1 MKIEC
6 TKEEFKVLL
15 DMVYAGNILINS
27 MRSQEEKIEEYA
39 NMEQFFLS
47 KAKEYG
53 LENIA
58 EYDEEYSEYIPTRE
72 YEDEDFN
79 GYIDEYETRVF
90 WEELIMRLA
99 RRDALNYAG
108 DVDQDIT
115 KAALKEM
122 QFKLEDKYE
131 EEIEANGIMNLKVIT
146 WNENNA
152 NS

>member
-108 DVDQDIT
+108 DVDHDIT

-152 NS
+152 N

>member
-72 YEDEDFN
+72 YEDEEFN

-122 QFKLEDKYE
+122 QLKLEDKYE

>member
-122 QFKLEDKYE
+122 QLKLEDKYE

-146 WNENNA
+146 WNEHNA

>member
-122 QFKLEDKYE
+122 QLKLEDKYE

>member
-72 YEDEDFN
+72 YEDENFN

-122 QFKLEDKYE
+122 QLKLEDKYE

>member
-15 DMVYAGNILINS
+15 DMVYAGNVLINS

-122 QFKLEDKYE
+122 QLKLEDKYE

-152 NS
+152 SS

>member
-15 DMVYAGNILINS
+15 DMVYAGNVLINS

-72 YEDEDFN
+72 YEYEDFN

-122 QFKLEDKYE
+122 QLKLEDKYE

>member
-122 QFKLEDKYE
+122 QLKLEDKYE

-152 NS
+152 SS

>member
-99 RRDALNYAG
+99 RRDALNYTG

-122 QFKLEDKYE
+122 QLKLEDKYE

-152 NS
+152 SS

>member
-15 DMVYAGNILINS
+15 DMVYAGNILMNS
-27 MRSQEEKIEEYA
+27 MRSQDKKIKEYVD
-39 NMEQFFLS
+39 MEQYFFA
-47 KAKEYG
+47 KAKEYD
-53 LENIA
+53 LENLV

-72 YEDEDFN
+72 YEDEEFN
-79 GYIDEYETRVF
+79 QYIDEYETRVF
-90 WEELIMRLA
+90 WEELVMRLA

-115 KAALKEM
+115 RAALKEM
-122 QFKLEDKYE
+122 QLKLEEKYD
-131 EEIEANGIMNLKVIT
+131 EEIEANGIMNLKIER
-146 WNENNA
+146 WDKEDS

>member
-15 DMVYAGNILINS
+15 DMVYAGNILMNS
-27 MRSQEEKIEEYA
+27 MRSQDEKIKEYVD
-39 NMEQFFLS
+39 MEQYFFA
-47 KAKEYG
+47 KAKEYD
-53 LENIA
+53 LENLV

-72 YEDEDFN
+72 YEDEEFN
-79 GYIDEYETRVF
+79 QYIDEYETRVF
-90 WEELIMRLA
+90 WEELVMRLA

-115 KAALKEM
+115 RAALKEM
-122 QFKLEDKYE
+122 QLKLEEKYD
-131 EEIEANGIMNLKVIT
+131 EEIEANGIMNLKIVT
-146 WNENNA
+146 WDKEDS

>member
-79 GYIDEYETRVF
+79 GYIDEYETCVF

>member
-15 DMVYAGNILINS
+15 DMVYAGNILMNS
-27 MRSQEEKIEEYA
+27 MRSQDEKIKEYA
-39 NMEQFFLS
+39 DMEQYFFA
-47 KAKEYG
+47 KAIEYD
-53 LENIA
+53 LENLV

-72 YEDEDFN
+72 YEDEEFN
-79 GYIDEYETRVF
+79 QYIDEYETRVF
-90 WEELIMRLA
+90 WEELVMRLA

-115 KAALKEM
+115 RAALKEM
-122 QFKLEDKYE
+122 QLKLEEKYD
-131 EEIEANGIMNLKVIT
+131 EEIEANGIMNLKIVT
-146 WNENNA
+146 WDKEDS